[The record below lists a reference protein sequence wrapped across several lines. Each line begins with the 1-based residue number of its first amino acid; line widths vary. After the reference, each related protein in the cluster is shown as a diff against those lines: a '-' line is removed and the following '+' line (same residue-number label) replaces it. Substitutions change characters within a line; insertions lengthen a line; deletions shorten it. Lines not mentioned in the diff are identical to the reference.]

1 MSNTV
6 PDYSTPEEVR
16 QYFETCRAYW
26 FRQGDSPAVAA
37 CKAFW
42 WDCVEIWNLSGWN
55 QAKESF
61 ALSWRGYRPGSPVPE
76 ASRVETGNA

>member
-6 PDYSTPEEVR
+6 PNYSTPEEVR

-26 FRQGDSPAVAA
+26 LRQGDRPAVAT

-42 WDCVEIWNLSGWN
+42 WDCVEIWNMSGWN
-55 QAKESF
+55 PAKESF
-61 ALSWRGYRPGSPVPE
+61 AWSWRGYRPGGPIPE
-76 ASRVETGNA
+76 PSNVETGNA